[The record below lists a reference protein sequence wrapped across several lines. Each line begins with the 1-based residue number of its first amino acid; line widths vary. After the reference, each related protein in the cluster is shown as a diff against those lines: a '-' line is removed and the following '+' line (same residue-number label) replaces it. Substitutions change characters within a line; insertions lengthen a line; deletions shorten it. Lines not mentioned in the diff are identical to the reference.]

1 VKSSARFGGA
11 AFLETEWKRV
21 KVISY
26 FLKAVLK
33 GREMLIKC
41 KLFLFF
47 DKNPNR
53 KASKPMDKSQKIL
66 YN

>member
-11 AFLETEWKRV
+11 AFLKTEWKRV

-41 KLFLFF
+41 KLFLFLQ
-47 DKNPNR
+47 KYQQ
-53 KASKPMDKSQKIL
+53 KSFKTYGQITKSIV
-66 YN
+66 